1 MFTESGTTP
10 LEDDHSLRELNVEND
25 AVLAL
30 ALRLEDGTFEAPHIA
45 QLDAAAAAAAAELT
59 AP

>member
-1 MFTESGTTP
+1 MP

-30 ALRLEDGTFEAPHIA
+30 ALRQEDGSFEAPQIA
-45 QLDAAAAAAAAELT
+45 QLDAAAEAAGQ
-59 AP
+59 